1 MKHNYLIWSL
11 CLSLISG
18 IAFAQDANI
27 VGNMKV
33 KVEPNTLFYFGE
45 NLNLNQNVTE
55 NKVIENEGN
64 IKIDGNL
71 TNAHSTGENFVST
84 WIDKDTYGQ
93 VIINRNKDAGKL
105 EMEKGKIDPADFEYD
120 QFSIPF
126 DTTIAL

>member
-11 CLSLISG
+11 CLSITSG

-33 KVEPNTLFYFGE
+33 KVEPNTLFYFGG
-45 NLNLNQNVTE
+45 NLNLNQKVTD

-71 TNAHSTGENFVST
+71 TMHM
-84 WIDKDTYGQ
+84 Y
-93 VIINRNKDAGKL
+93 R
-105 EMEKGKIDPADFEYD
+105 
-120 QFSIPF
+120 
-126 DTTIAL
+126 